1 MQTPRQRDYT
11 FKEFNITVGEV
22 EYTVS
27 VKVWY
32 SFSVKD
38 MGVMDE
44 HLGQTLTD
52 SKREC
57 FEIEDIYIEKIE
69 SDYLEKI
76 EADNYEE
83 DLLLH
88 IGRVLVDIWENQKLC
103 DDIETLVKK
112 DYTQYFSLD

>member
-11 FKEFNITVGEV
+11 FKEFNITVDEV

-69 SDYLEKI
+69 
-76 EADNYEE
+76 ADSYE
-83 DLLLH
+83 
-88 IGRVLVDIWENQKLC
+88 IDIWENQKLC